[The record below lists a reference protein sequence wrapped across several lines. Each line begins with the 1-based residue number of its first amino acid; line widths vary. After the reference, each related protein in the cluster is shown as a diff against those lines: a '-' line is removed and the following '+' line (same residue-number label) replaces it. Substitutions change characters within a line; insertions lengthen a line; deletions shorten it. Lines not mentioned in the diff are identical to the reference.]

1 MFTKTSRRDQ
11 ASLCLSGNRPSYRA
25 EHCRAIRRQ
34 SAGFILLEV
43 LLASVIMALALTAA
57 IGAATTGAGSIATLR
72 ERTLAQI
79 VASNKLTEMQLTREW
94 PKKNRSQEK
103 TTMAKLD
110 WLITVETE
118 PTAAEIFEDIIVQ
131 AQISVALADRPNSR
145 LRTITGFLVRDVSPP
160 TAEPTGAP
168 R

>member
-1 MFTKTSRRDQ
+1 M
-11 ASLCLSGNRPSYRA
+11 
-25 EHCRAIRRQ
+25 
-34 SAGFILLEV
+34 

-57 IGAATTGAGSIATLR
+57 IGAATTGAGTIATLR

-79 VASNKLTEMQLTREW
+79 VANNKLTEMQLTREW

-103 TTMAKLD
+103 TTMARLD

-118 PTAAEIFEDIIVQ
+118 STAAEIFEDIIVQ
-131 AQISVALADRPNSR
+131 TQVSVALAERPDSR
-145 LRTITGFLVRDVSPP
+145 LRTITGFLVRDVPP
-160 TAEPTGAP
+160 PATAPTEAP